1 MVQLINNSILL
12 LNFDKRITKMLNE
25 AKQLNIQA
33 QYIGEIEEINN
44 ITNWSC
50 RQRQG
55 CKKIDQQRYGGKKRN
70 RRKSSL
76 IFLSSNIYTCV
87 LINKIIF

>member
-1 MVQLINNSILL
+1 MMVQLINNSILL

-44 ITNWSC
+44 ITN
-50 RQRQG
+50 
-55 CKKIDQQRYGGKKRN
+55 
-70 RRKSSL
+70 
-76 IFLSSNIYTCV
+76 
-87 LINKIIF
+87 